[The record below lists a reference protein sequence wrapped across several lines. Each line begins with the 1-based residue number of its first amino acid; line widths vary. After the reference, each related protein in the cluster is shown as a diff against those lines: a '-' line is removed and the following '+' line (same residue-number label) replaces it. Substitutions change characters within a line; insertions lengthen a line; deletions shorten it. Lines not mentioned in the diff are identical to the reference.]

1 MELTR
6 DQVRELA
13 EYMAGVVDEIPA
25 GATSLKDAVSFALFE
40 LNCYAF
46 RGVKLDTYVKAL
58 AFAQSIP
65 RVDDLDSDELVSWMI
80 HDREH
85 LKYMP

>member
-13 EYMAGVVDEIPA
+13 KYMARVVDEIPA
-25 GATSLKDAVSFALFE
+25 GATSLKDAASFALFG
-40 LNCYAF
+40 LNCYAV
-46 RGVKLDTYVKAL
+46 RGIKLSSFGKAI

-65 RVDDLDSDELVSWMI
+65 RVDDMNDDALISWML
-80 HDREH
+80 HD
-85 LKYMP
+85 